1 MVEVKD
7 ILSGSTING
16 WISCGS
22 FSKQPQSLKI
32 NKELS
37 LVMTI
42 PEVKKFSSDLTILTK
57 EEGKFDV
64 VIEVNKPFKFKGW
77 EIYQYS
83 YDDTLGKWSNIS
95 ILELV
100 KDPWLPFI
108 YLGIF
113 MMIGGAFYMFWVG
126 NNKLKESNND
136 LD

>member
-1 MVEVKD
+1 
-7 ILSGSTING
+7 
-16 WISCGS
+16 
-22 FSKQPQSLKI
+22 
-32 NKELS
+32 
-37 LVMTI
+37 MTI
-42 PEVKKFSSDLTILTK
+42 PEVKKFSSDLTIFTK
-57 EEGKFDV
+57 EEGKIDV
-64 VIEVNKPFKFKGW
+64 IIEVNKPFKFKGW